1 MSRWWV
7 IGALLAGWLAP
18 AGAARPTPSAVP
30 PAAGTCFDVA
40 APSPWCAVAP
50 RRQAAPSFMLLGD
63 SHALQVLPAFE
74 AAARA
79 AGRSGLFAGVS
90 GCPPLQGVVLVNRPA
105 PAPAACAALQAQA
118 LATVRAQAIRDV
130 YLVAKWSYS
139 TSFWVGTRYINA
151 LGLQAGERP
160 SLEGSRRAFEAGV
173 AATLAAYTAAGA
185 RVHVLEQ
192 VPQQEVDP
200 RGAQDLALRGG
211 QPPALMLWSLGVPLG
226 EHRALQA
233 FPAETFRRLLPAA
246 SILNAEAVFCDA
258 RRCSLGRPGR
268 PLYADVS
275 HLNPAGAARLV
286 NLLRRSLSDRNNP
299 VRGMPARR
307 HDGRPAI
314 Q

>member
-1 MSRWWV
+1 MLRQI
-7 IGALLAGWLAP
+7 IGQSEGHK
-18 AGAARPTPSAVP
+18 
-30 PAAGTCFDVA
+30 DD
-40 APSPWCAVAP
+40 
-50 RRQAAPSFMLLGD
+50 RRSE
-63 SHALQVLPAFE
+63 V
-74 AAARA
+74 
-79 AGRSGLFAGVS
+79 
-90 GCPPLQGVVLVNRPA
+90 PA

-118 LATVRAQAIRDV
+118 LSTVRAQSIRDV

-139 TSFWVGTRYINA
+139 TSFWGGTRYING

-200 RGAQDLALRGG
+200 RGAQDLALHGG

-226 EHRALQA
+226 EHQARQA
-233 FPAETFRRLLPAA
+233 FPGATFRRLLPAT
-246 SILNAEAVFCDA
+246 SILNADAVFCDA
-258 RRCSLGRPGR
+258 RRCSQGQPGR

-286 NLLRRSLSDRNNP
+286 NLLRRSLSHRNNADRSTA
-299 VRGMPARR
+299 VRR
-307 HDGRPAI
+307 HDGRPTI